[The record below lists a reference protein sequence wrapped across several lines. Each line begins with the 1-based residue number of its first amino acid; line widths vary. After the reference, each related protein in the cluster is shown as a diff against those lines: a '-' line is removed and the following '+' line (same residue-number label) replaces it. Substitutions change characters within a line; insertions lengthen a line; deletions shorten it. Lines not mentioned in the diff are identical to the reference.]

1 MNDEEADVNRA
12 TTIEDHAVHCRA
24 YPAAEAI
31 ADAASGETA
40 AVRELDHRCNGGIDV
55 RLLWEAQTN
64 RVSLA
69 LTNEHSGESLSF
81 EVDPSEALAAFY
93 HPYVYADR
101 AGS

>member
-12 TTIEDHAVHCRA
+12 TTIEDQAVHCRA
-24 YPAAEAI
+24 YPA
-31 ADAASGETA
+31 A

-55 RLLWEAQTN
+55 RLFWEAQTN